1 MRGYF
6 LIPLCL
12 LVLGCTA
19 SHYSRVNEPSLYEAL
34 DRRADGAKGFLSGSR
49 VAYEVKST
57 YKSSS
62 KLCRVVSFSEANSFR
77 TETFCKVKGGEWK

>member
-1 MRGYF
+1 MKGYC

-12 LVLGCTA
+12 LVIGCTA
-19 SHYSRVNEPSLYEAL
+19 SQHSRVTEPSLYTAL
-34 DRRADGAKGFLSGSR
+34 DRRADGAKGFLSGNR
-49 VAYEVKST
+49 VTYEVKAT

-62 KLCRVVSFSEANSFR
+62 KLCRVVSFSEAKKFR